1 MTRRKS
7 AKLLQC
13 QSFIMVLI
21 GSAFGLGTPSEKS
34 DMAMDFVNEVV
45 AFDKH
50 EDLFRR
56 EDSVRNWDVLLS

>member
-1 MTRRKS
+1 
-7 AKLLQC
+7 
-13 QSFIMVLI
+13 MVRI
-21 GSAFGLGTPSEKS
+21 GSAFGLGTPSEKG

>member
-1 MTRRKS
+1 MTMRKS
-7 AKLLQC
+7 AKLLRC
-13 QSFIMVLI
+13 QSFIIVLI
-21 GSAFGLGTPSEKS
+21 SSAFSSGTPSEKS